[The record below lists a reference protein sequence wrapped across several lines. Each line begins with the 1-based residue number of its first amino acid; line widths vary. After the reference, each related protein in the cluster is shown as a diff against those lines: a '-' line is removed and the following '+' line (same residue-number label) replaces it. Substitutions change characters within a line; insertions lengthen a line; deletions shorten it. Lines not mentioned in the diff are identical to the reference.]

1 MTKLNI
7 LYEGKAKILY
17 ETHVSNELIQFFKD
31 DATAHNAQKLEII
44 DSNDKIYKFG
54 NSNPHVCIRLKNK
67 SIERKLFLNPNL
79 HIGEAYMNEELVIEK
94 GTIEDFLNLITN
106 CYDDFISNN
115 KFYKFYEYL
124 SSIFMPFQQIN
135 QLVNSKKNVAHHY
148 DINEDLYK
156 LFLDQ
161 DMQYSCAYF
170 HNPNMSL
177 DQAQKDKKEHIIKK
191 LQITE
196 NMDVLD
202 IGCGWGGMAIEI
214 AKSTGAKVKG
224 ITLSENQFKTASERA
239 QKEGLSDKVSFA
251 LQDYRNESE
260 KYDRIVSVGM
270 FEHVGVKY
278 FKTYLSKANDILKE
292 NGVFLLHTIGQRGKP
307 TATSP
312 WIRKYIFPGGYIPS
326 LSEVMNATQK
336 LNINVTDVEVLRLH
350 YAHTLSKWYQ
360 NVIENKDKIINMFDQ
375 RFFRMWEFYLL
386 ASKYSFVNM
395 GNVVFQIQIAKNI
408 NNLPLTRNYIYN

>member
-1 MTKLNI
+1 MLFSVLKKLNFD
-7 LYEGKAKILY
+7 G
-17 ETHVSNELIQFFKD
+17 T
-31 DATAHNAQKLEII
+31 LEII
-44 DSNDKIYKFG
+44 DSNGKTHKFG
-54 NSNPHVCIRLKNK
+54 NSNPHVSIRLKNK

-79 HIGEAYMNEELVIEK
+79 HIGEAYMNEELVVEK

-170 HNPNMSL
+170 HNPNISL
-177 DQAQKDKKEHIIKK
+177 DQAQKDKKQHIIKK

-251 LQDYRNESE
+251 LQDYRNETE

-312 WIRKYIFPGGYIPS
+312 WIRKYIFTGGYIPS
-326 LSEVMNATQK
+326 LSEVMNETQK

-360 NVIENKDKIINMFDQ
+360 NVTKNKDKIIKMFDQ

>member
-1 MTKLNI
+1 MLFSVLKKLNFD
-7 LYEGKAKILY
+7 G
-17 ETHVSNELIQFFKD
+17 T
-31 DATAHNAQKLEII
+31 LEII
-44 DSNDKIYKFG
+44 DSNDKTHKFG
-54 NSNPHVCIRLKNK
+54 NSNPHVSIRLKNK

-79 HIGEAYMNEELVIEK
+79 HIGEAYMNEELVVEK

-177 DQAQKDKKEHIIKK
+177 DQAQKDKKQHIIKK

-239 QKEGLSDKVSFA
+239 QKEGLADKVSFA
-251 LQDYRNESE
+251 LQDYRNETE

-360 NVIENKDKIINMFDQ
+360 NVIENKDKIIKMFDQ

>member
-1 MTKLNI
+1 MLFSVLKKLNFD
-7 LYEGKAKILY
+7 G
-17 ETHVSNELIQFFKD
+17 T
-31 DATAHNAQKLEII
+31 LEII
-44 DSNDKIYKFG
+44 DSNEKIYKFG
-54 NSNPHVCIRLKNK
+54 GSNPQVRIRLKNK
-67 SIERKLFLNPNL
+67 SIERKLFFNPNL
-79 HIGEAYMNEELVIEK
+79 HIGEAYMNEELIIEK
-94 GTIEDFLNLITN
+94 GTIEEFLNLITN
-106 CYDDFISNN
+106 CYEDFISNN

-124 SSIFMPFQQIN
+124 SSIFMPLQQIN
-135 QLVNSKKNVAHHY
+135 QLVNSKNNVAHHY

-156 LFLDQ
+156 LFLDK

-170 HNPNMSL
+170 HNPNISL
-177 DQAQKDKKEHIIKK
+177 EQAQKDKKEHIIRK
-191 LQITE
+191 LQIDK
-196 NMDVLD
+196 NMSVLD

-239 QKEGLSDKVSFA
+239 QKEGLSDKVTFA
-251 LQDYRNESE
+251 LQDYRNETE

-278 FKTYLSKANDILKE
+278 FKTYLSKANDILNE

-326 LSEVMNATQK
+326 LSEVMKETQK

-350 YAHTLSKWYQ
+350 YAHTLTRWYQ
-360 NVIENKDKIINMFDQ
+360 NVLENKDKITKMFDQ

-395 GNVVFQIQIAKNI
+395 GNVVFQIQMAKNI

>member
-1 MTKLNI
+1 MLFSVLKKLNFD
-7 LYEGKAKILY
+7 G
-17 ETHVSNELIQFFKD
+17 T
-31 DATAHNAQKLEII
+31 LEII
-44 DSNDKIYKFG
+44 DSNEKIYKFG
-54 NSNPHVCIRLKNK
+54 SSNPQVRIRLKNK
-67 SIERKLFLNPNL
+67 SIERKLFFNPNL
-79 HIGEAYMNEELVIEK
+79 HIGEAYMNEELIIEK
-94 GTIEDFLNLITN
+94 GTIEEFLNLITN
-106 CYDDFISNN
+106 CYEDFISNN
-115 KFYKFYEYL
+115 KFNKFYEYL
-124 SSIFMPFQQIN
+124 SSIFMPLQQIN
-135 QLVNSKKNVAHHY
+135 QLVNSKNNVAHHY

-156 LFLDQ
+156 LFLDK

-170 HNPNMSL
+170 HNPNISL
-177 DQAQKDKKEHIIKK
+177 EQAQKDKKEHIIRK
-191 LQITE
+191 LQIDK
-196 NMDVLD
+196 NMSVLD

-224 ITLSENQFKTASERA
+224 ITLSENQFNTASERA
-239 QKEGLSDKVSFA
+239 QKEGLSDKVTFA
-251 LQDYRNESE
+251 LQDYRNETE

-278 FKTYLSKANDILKE
+278 FKTYLSKANDILNE

-326 LSEVMNATQK
+326 LSEVMKETQK

-350 YAHTLSKWYQ
+350 YAHTLTRWYQ
-360 NVIENKDKIINMFDQ
+360 NVLENKDKIIKMFDQ

>member
-1 MTKLNI
+1 MLFSVLKKLNFD
-7 LYEGKAKILY
+7 G
-17 ETHVSNELIQFFKD
+17 T
-31 DATAHNAQKLEII
+31 LEII
-44 DSNDKIYKFG
+44 DSNGKTHKFG
-54 NSNPHVCIRLKNK
+54 NSNPQVCIRLKNK

-79 HIGEAYMNEELVIEK
+79 HIGEAYMNEELVVEK

-177 DQAQKDKKEHIIKK
+177 DQAQKDKKQHIIKK

-239 QKEGLSDKVSFA
+239 QKEGLADKVSFA
-251 LQDYRNESE
+251 LQDYRNETE

-336 LNINVTDVEVLRLH
+336 LNINVTDVKVLRLH

-360 NVIENKDKIINMFDQ
+360 NVIENKDKSINMFDQ

>member
-1 MTKLNI
+1 MLFSVLKKLNFD
-7 LYEGKAKILY
+7 G
-17 ETHVSNELIQFFKD
+17 T
-31 DATAHNAQKLEII
+31 LEII
-44 DSNDKIYKFG
+44 DSNEKIYKFG
-54 NSNPHVCIRLKNK
+54 SSNPQVRIRLKNK
-67 SIERKLFLNPNL
+67 SIERKLFFNPNL
-79 HIGEAYMNEELVIEK
+79 YIGEAYMNEELIIEK
-94 GTIEDFLNLITN
+94 GTIEEFLNLITN
-106 CYDDFISNN
+106 CYEDFISNN

-124 SSIFMPFQQIN
+124 SSIFMPLQQIN
-135 QLVNSKKNVAHHY
+135 QLVNSKNNVAHHY

-156 LFLDQ
+156 LFLDK

-170 HNPNMSL
+170 HNPNISL
-177 DQAQKDKKEHIIKK
+177 EQAQKDKKEHIIRK
-191 LQITE
+191 LQIDK
-196 NMDVLD
+196 NMSVLD

-239 QKEGLSDKVSFA
+239 QKEGLSDKVTFA
-251 LQDYRNESE
+251 LQDYRNETE

-278 FKTYLSKANDILKE
+278 FKTYLSKANDILNE

-326 LSEVMNATQK
+326 LSEVMKETQK
-336 LNINVTDVEVLRLH
+336 LNINVTDVDVLRLH
-350 YAHTLSKWYQ
+350 YAYTLTRWYQ
-360 NVIENKDKIINMFDQ
+360 NVLENKDKIIKMFDQ

>member
-1 MTKLNI
+1 MLFNVLKKLNFD
-7 LYEGKAKILY
+7 G
-17 ETHVSNELIQFFKD
+17 T
-31 DATAHNAQKLEII
+31 LEII
-44 DSNDKIYKFG
+44 DSNEKIYKFG
-54 NSNPHVCIRLKNK
+54 NSNPQVRIRLKNK
-67 SIERKLFLNPNL
+67 SIERKLFFNPNL
-79 HIGEAYMNEELVIEK
+79 HIGEAYMNEDLIIEK
-94 GTIEDFLNLITN
+94 GTIEEFLNLITN

-124 SSIFMPFQQIN
+124 SSIFMPLQQIN
-135 QLVNSKKNVAHHY
+135 QLVNSKNNVAHHY

-156 LFLDQ
+156 LFLDK

-170 HNPNMSL
+170 HNPNISL
-177 DQAQKDKKEHIIKK
+177 EQAQKDKKEHIIRK
-191 LQITE
+191 LQIDK
-196 NMDVLD
+196 NMSVLD

-239 QKEGLSDKVSFA
+239 QKEGLSDKVTFA
-251 LQDYRNESE
+251 LQDYRNETE

-278 FKTYLSKANDILKE
+278 FKTYLSKANDILNE

-326 LSEVMNATQK
+326 LSEVMKETQK

-350 YAHTLSKWYQ
+350 YAHTLTRWYQ
-360 NVIENKDKIINMFDQ
+360 NVLENKDKIIKMFDQ

>member
-1 MTKLNI
+1 MLFSVLKKLNFD
-7 LYEGKAKILY
+7 G
-17 ETHVSNELIQFFKD
+17 T
-31 DATAHNAQKLEII
+31 LEII
-44 DSNDKIYKFG
+44 DSNGKTHKFG
-54 NSNPHVCIRLKNK
+54 NSNPNVCIRLKNK
-67 SIERKLFLNPNL
+67 SIQRKIFLNPNL
-79 HIGEAYMNEELVIEK
+79 HIGEAYMNEELVVEK

-177 DQAQKDKKEHIIKK
+177 DQAQKDKKQHIIKK

-224 ITLSENQFKTASERA
+224 ITLSENQFKTASERV

>member
-1 MTKLNI
+1 MGKYRAPLLNNDVIHLVDRRKGLKLNI
-7 LYEGKAKILY
+7 AESEIADAAKTSKNKAKA
-17 ETHVSNELIQFFKD
+17 V
-31 DATAHNAQKLEII
+31 
-44 DSNDKIYKFG
+44 
-54 NSNPHVCIRLKNK
+54 
-67 SIERKLFLNPNL
+67 LNYL
-79 HIGEAYMNEELVIEK
+79 LEK
-94 GTIEDFLNLITN
+94 GYKPTQIADSFAIASGGATFYRNRI
-106 CYDDFISNN
+106 N
-115 KFYKFYEYL
+115 KYK
-124 SSIFMPFQQIN
+124 
-135 QLVNSKKNVAHHY
+135 
-148 DINEDLYK
+148 
-156 LFLDQ
+156 
-161 DMQYSCAYF
+161 
-170 HNPNMSL
+170 
-177 DQAQKDKKEHIIKK
+177 
-191 LQITE
+191 
-196 NMDVLD
+196 
-202 IGCGWGGMAIEI
+202 
-214 AKSTGAKVKG
+214 
-224 ITLSENQFKTASERA
+224 
-239 QKEGLSDKVSFA
+239 KEGLSDKVSFA
-251 LQDYRNESE
+251 LQDYRNETE